1 MPVLPL
7 GAELPPGPPELSLGL
22 GGVPEAPAVGAV
34 PKIGDVGAVV
44 EALPVALPEVT
55 PEVAPVEEAGELV
68 GPPLPSADVAPP
80 PRSDT

>member
-7 GAELPPGPPELSLGL
+7 GAELPPVPELSAGL
-22 GGVPEAPAVGAV
+22 GGVPEVPAVGAV

-44 EALPVALPEVT
+44 EVLPVALAEVT

-68 GPPLPSADVAPP
+68 EPPLPSADVAPP
-80 PRSDT
+80 TRSVT